1 MCGFKSN
8 LTFDRIN
15 QQTTD
20 KDEINFR
27 TTRIFFL
34 SVLCLLKNTFT
45 SSNFH
50 KTNKS
55 KKKTIWNIIGRHVML
70 YMQYYLFFFFLN
82 KFVRETERENVPEN
96 SNKIN

>member
-55 KKKTIWNIIGRHVML
+55 KKKNNLEHHWETCNAL
-70 YMQYYLFFFFLN
+70 YAILFIFFFLN
-82 KFVRETERENVPEN
+82 KFVREREREC
-96 SNKIN
+96 S

>member
-8 LTFDRIN
+8 LTFDKIN

-34 SVLCLLKNTFT
+34 LVLCLLKNTFT

-50 KTNKS
+50 QTNKS
-55 KKKTIWNIIGRHVML
+55 NKTTIWNIGGRHVML
-70 YMQYYLFFFFLN
+70 YMQYYLLFFLKIN
-82 KFVRETERENVPEN
+82 LLERERENVPEN